1 MSVEHPFTMIKP
13 DGVERG
19 LVGEIISRFE
29 DKGMNLEKIRK
40 LTIDEELARRHYA
53 EHVDRPFFPEL
64 LEFIISGPVIAMEW
78 SGESAISICRNLMGA
93 TDPKEAAPG
102 TIRGDYG
109 IVVTN
114 NLVHGSDGPESA
126 ARELEIFFG

>member
-1 MSVEHPFTMIKP
+1 MIKP

-29 DKGMNLEKIRK
+29 DKDMNLEKIRK
-40 LTIDEELARRHYA
+40 LTIDEEFARRLYA
-53 EHVDRPFFPEL
+53 EHVDRPFFSEL
-64 LEFIISGPVIAMEW
+64 FEFIISGPVIAMEW